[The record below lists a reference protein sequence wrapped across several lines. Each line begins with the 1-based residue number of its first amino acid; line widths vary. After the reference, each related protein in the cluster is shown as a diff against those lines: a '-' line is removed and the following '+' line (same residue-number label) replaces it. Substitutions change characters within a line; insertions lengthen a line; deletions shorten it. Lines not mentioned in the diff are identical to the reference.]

1 MGSDRLRIC
10 PPGDRGHINNG
21 PKTSLAHGR
30 RKQAN
35 GVESSDEVHRQNSLP
50 LAGRHL
56 SQAMS
61 PSFALRRNGSI
72 VTDRVDLLPQT
83 VLKLAASLGQFVVLR
98 DVALRSDGFA
108 PGLAN
113 AFRDLLCTSQIDVY
127 GNRRAA
133 STKGER
139 NGGSNALACTRHQNE
154 TTAMAG
160 RFATSCDVMIAP
172 LICESS
178 VGRRCSMQLPQ

>member
-1 MGSDRLRIC
+1 M
-10 PPGDRGHINNG
+10 
-21 PKTSLAHGR
+21 
-30 RKQAN
+30 
-35 GVESSDEVHRQNSLP
+35 
-50 LAGRHL
+50 
-56 SQAMS
+56 
-61 PSFALRRNGSI
+61 LRRNASI
-72 VTDRVDLLPQT
+72 IDDRIDAAAQT
-83 VLKLAASLGQFVVLR
+83 VLKFIASLGQLVVFR
-98 DVALRSDGFA
+98 DVALRTDGFA

-160 RFATSCDVMIAP
+160 RFATSGDVMIAP